1 MYKRQEDQD
10 QAVLLLPKSKI
21 FREVKGRHRER
32 ESGIKFLV
40 MLQNVSRNKMEL

>member
-1 MYKRQEDQD
+1 MYKRQGDQD
-10 QAVLLLPKSKI
+10 QAVLLLSKSKI

-40 MLQNVSRNKMEL
+40 MLQNVSRNKIKL